1 MLGRVF
7 GIFFGNLLILL
18 ALLAIVFTAGQFLL
32 SMLPESTT
40 SPSVL
45 DFLFPALLFLTGIFL
60 QLSVVVKRPFGVI
73 LLLSSIGTIVV
84 DLLKSLKGGFG
95 WWLSP
100 LEQVMGK
107 SGLAFLPGVLV
118 FVSLL
123 FLITFSLV
131 NLTE

>member
-32 SMLPESTT
+32 SMLPESIT
-40 SPSVL
+40 SPTIL
-45 DFLFPALLFLTGIFL
+45 DFLFPVLLFLTGIFL

-107 SGLAFLPGVLV
+107 SGLVFLPGVLV